1 MSNKLNF
8 TTMLES
14 IINLLFAVV
23 FSLLFIAII
32 TNYNIVVGIAI
43 SVIMLAVYLLFIY
56 YNTEVNED

>member
-1 MSNKLNF
+1 
-8 TTMLES
+8 MLES